1 MATHSSNLAWKTP
14 RTEEPGRLQ
23 STGVTKSR
31 HTHTALEN
39 VIPTLHLRTNTNHF
53 FFSSSLLP
61 WPLFFSLDKP
71 SNAHVTPEETLQRHC
86 EGWAEKQRKESWTV
100 PWSQGLET
108 PPPTD
113 ALGWPSPSCSSAI
126 LGRGGACKTCKRG
139 ALSHKILPGKKRRRP
154 KWIWDYIES
163 RIFLKSFISKGREKK
178 KNDFKKS
185 NTWTRLLYSRGRQ
198 EYPQCVTYA
207 ARAAH
212 SLAKILKKRASL
224 LLKKYCVSC
233 EVDLFTY

>member
-1 MATHSSNLAWKTP
+1 MY
-14 RTEEPGRLQ
+14 
-23 STGVTKSR
+23 
-31 HTHTALEN
+31 
-39 VIPTLHLRTNTNHF
+39 
-53 FFSSSLLP
+53 SLLHCLI
-61 WPLFFSLDKP
+61 LFFSLDKP

-163 RIFLKSFISKGREKK
+163 RIFLKSLISKGREKK

>member
-1 MATHSSNLAWKTP
+1 MY
-14 RTEEPGRLQ
+14 
-23 STGVTKSR
+23 
-31 HTHTALEN
+31 
-39 VIPTLHLRTNTNHF
+39 
-53 FFSSSLLP
+53 SLLHCLI
-61 WPLFFSLDKP
+61 LFFSLDKP

-178 KNDFKKS
+178 KM
-185 NTWTRLLYSRGRQ
+185 
-198 EYPQCVTYA
+198 
-207 ARAAH
+207 
-212 SLAKILKKRASL
+212 ILKKATLELGFCIQEAGRNTHS
-224 LLKKYCVSC
+224 V
-233 EVDLFTY
+233 